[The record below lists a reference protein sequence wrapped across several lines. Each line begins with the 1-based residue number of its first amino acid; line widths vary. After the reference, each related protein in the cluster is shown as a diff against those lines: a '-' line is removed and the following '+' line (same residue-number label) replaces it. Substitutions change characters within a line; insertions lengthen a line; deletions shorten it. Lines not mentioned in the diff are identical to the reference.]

1 MPFFSRGGGIA
12 LNAIEL
18 SVVLPNCK
26 NGQGQC
32 QISTPQSTITNSGTI
47 VLQGSGANDISIAA
61 QVNTFINYGTIGG
74 TMRGNQSISF
84 DKAGRIGH
92 FINYGTIGNSFW
104 ISNNSAGMNNFTN
117 YGTLNGGISN
127 EVPTA
132 LTLNNF
138 GYMWI
143 WGPTWSNLNTNGTG
157 KILIQNY
164 KVLIDESA
172 TTFNVFNGPVDV
184 DKKSL
189 SHLKISG
196 SSVTFKDKKSKI
208 LLDFGTNFEFGKTY
222 LIDKVA
228 TDTGGNAYTALGVDF
243 SRLSPFN
250 DIYTITKSGTNGFK
264 VELKKPQYGTIGT
277 LYKSNIRT
285 MNNFQTIS
293 DSMIYPHKYK
303 STNSSVRKRVIR
315 RVRKTANLFDTI
327 DSPSLAESF
336 AFDSPSLA
344 EGDKGGGFNTQN
356 NTQFSNLDCH
366 ESLRESRNDK
376 RDGESL
382 DSSLCALLNNDDKD
396 KESLDFSLDLF
407 AYNDTFFYKSNSLL
421 LANLQEQRQRRMR
434 NSTQNLNTRNM
445 NRVDSTN
452 QSVNPNP
459 NQSTNRRIVSNINTN
474 QNSNYYFI
482 LTPFVNHNYFFESG
496 RYNLSGLEYG
506 FVSAFNGKENDSNSL
521 GAHFIFSYASLKD
534 SNDSIFNITTMNL
547 NMGANYK
554 LDLIWDMYV
563 KARIDGYYFLNE
575 VKSKSIKG
583 SIKPNTI
590 GFGASV
596 SYGKDF
602 NFGNGEILGI
612 SGGIDYKGLYA
623 DDWTMSNMADSS
635 VYEKYNK
642 QLYNLLYVDLSVD
655 YSKYFSTSIGLW
667 GLNTR
672 LGVKA
677 NATANKLAK
686 SKIAAFNNTRNV
698 NMTLDNDLILAYLN
712 IAGSYILQSK
722 DFDMEF
728 SLAFYGNYGNRVM
741 SNGGGFEWRVGW

>member
-1 MPFFSRGGGIA
+1 MS
-12 LNAIEL
+12 
-18 SVVLPNCK
+18 
-26 NGQGQC
+26 
-32 QISTPQSTITNSGTI
+32 
-47 VLQGSGANDISIAA
+47 
-61 QVNTFINYGTIGG
+61 
-74 TMRGNQSISF
+74 
-84 DKAGRIGH
+84 
-92 FINYGTIGNSFW
+92 
-104 ISNNSAGMNNFTN
+104 
-117 YGTLNGGISN
+117 
-127 EVPTA
+127 
-132 LTLNNF
+132 
-138 GYMWI
+138 
-143 WGPTWSNLNTNGTG
+143 
-157 KILIQNY
+157 
-164 KVLIDESA
+164 
-172 TTFNVFNGPVDV
+172 
-184 DKKSL
+184 
-189 SHLKISG
+189 
-196 SSVTFKDKKSKI
+196 
-208 LLDFGTNFEFGKTY
+208 
-222 LIDKVA
+222 
-228 TDTGGNAYTALGVDF
+228 
-243 SRLSPFN
+243 
-250 DIYTITKSGTNGFK
+250 
-264 VELKKPQYGTIGT
+264 
-277 LYKSNIRT
+277 
-285 MNNFQTIS
+285 
-293 DSMIYPHKYK
+293 
-303 STNSSVRKRVIR
+303 
-315 RVRKTANLFDTI
+315 
-327 DSPSLAESF
+327 
-336 AFDSPSLA
+336 
-344 EGDKGGGFNTQN
+344 GDKGGGFNTQN
-356 NTQFSNLDCH
+356 NTQFSNN
-366 ESLRESRNDK
+366 ESIHPLRYPSANE
-376 RDGESL
+376 GESI
-382 DSSLCALLNNDDKD
+382 LLLKQN
-396 KESLDFSLDLF
+396 ESF
-407 AYNDTFFYKSNSLL
+407 AYKSNSLL
-421 LANLQEQRQRRMR
+421 LVDLQEQRQRRMR

-482 LTPFVNHNYFFESG
+482 LTPFMNHNYFFESG

-534 SNDSIFNITTMNL
+534 SNDTIFNITTMNL

-612 SGGIDYKGLYA
+612 SGGVDYKGLYA

-672 LGVKA
+672 LGIKGNITN
-677 NATANKLAK
+677 NALAK
-686 SKIAAFNNTRNV
+686 SKVLLSNGRSVDMIV
-698 NMTLDNDLILAYLN
+698 DNDVVLGYAN
-712 IAGSYILQSK
+712 ISGSYILQSK